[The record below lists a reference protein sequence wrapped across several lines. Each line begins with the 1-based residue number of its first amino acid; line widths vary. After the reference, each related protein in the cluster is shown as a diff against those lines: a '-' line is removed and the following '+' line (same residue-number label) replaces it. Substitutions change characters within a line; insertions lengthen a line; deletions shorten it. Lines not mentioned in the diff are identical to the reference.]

1 MHCVLAVTAMLPA
14 YVLLLDTWHSL
25 IATRESATPLPPL
38 QASNK
43 DIIASYTKF
52 YQLLMLSGYDDWRDY
67 VLDQIL
73 LARCVCMWCGGGDDP
88 AATQVLPQAH
98 VTKTLY
104 SPGAPPQ

>member
-1 MHCVLAVTAMLPA
+1 MPLCPRPA
-14 YVLLLDTWHSL
+14 P
-25 IATRESATPLPPL
+25 TPPHPAPHPPPPRPTHPHHP

-73 LARCVCMWCGGGDDP
+73 LAR
-88 AATQVLPQAH
+88 
-98 VTKTLY
+98 
-104 SPGAPPQ
+104 